1 MRIRLLVIQ
10 LKRELLNLHQLELL
24 ELLLLEKTTLIGAS
38 SFSYRNWIVCHWCS
52 RDCNCRSFNRANTN
66 WRFCNWWSRRCSV
79 CNSNG
84 AKVVEDAIVGTV
96 NIGDEAVSAGANV
109 SSTGCLLTGSISSR
123 LTTGTQDY
131 TTFTITV
138 ASKASYD
145 TGSYNAFYV
154 NGVER
159 PVLTLIEGQ
168 TYRFDQSD
176 SSNSGHP

>member
-1 MRIRLLVIQ
+1 MLVVI
-10 LKRELLNLHQLELL
+10 
-24 ELLLLEKTTLIGAS
+24 S
-38 SFSYRNWIVCHWCS
+38 
-52 RDCNCRSFNRANTN
+52 
-66 WRFCNWWSRRCSV
+66 
-79 CNSNG
+79 G

-109 SSTGCLLTGSISSR
+109 SSTGVSATILISSR

-145 TGSYNAFYV
+145 TGITNAFYV

-176 SSNSGHP
+176 SSNSGHPLRLSADAAALTSAKDLSSLTQYTNGVTAFGTPGSSRLVQKLQYS